1 MAQARTRRDQPP
13 RHGVGSTAAEI
24 IKTYIRLIIT
34 EARLLRTE
42 MGKKLGVV
50 GLGLAL
56 AAAGVVLLIMALVLI
71 FVAAISALIDHGFG
85 LTGATLIVFGAVAIA
100 GIGSLWF
107 GIRQLQFDNLMPK
120 KTIKQVQKDFESIA
134 PEAN

>member
-1 MAQARTRRDQPP
+1 MAQARSRRDQPP

-24 IKTYIRLIIT
+24 IKTYVRLIIT

-56 AAAGVVLLIMALVLI
+56 AAAGVVLLIMALV
-71 FVAAISALIDHGFG
+71 
-85 LTGATLIVFGAVAIA
+85 IVFGAVVIA
-100 GIGSLWF
+100 GIGCLWF